1 MIKKTEEKISK
12 YGADSIKVLKGLEA
26 VRKRPGMY
34 IGDTD
39 DGTGLHHMVYE
50 VVDNSIDEALA
61 GYCKNIKI
69 EINKDGTLSV
79 FDDGRGIPVD
89 IHKGEKKSAAE
100 VIMTQLHAGG
110 KFDHGSYKISGGLHG
125 VGVSVV
131 NALSQKLKLTIYR
144 DKKEHYIEFKDGKA
158 LSPLKVIGRAGAGV
172 DNIDVPTAKKNNM
185 IVMNTPGGNSNATAE
200 HAFALIMSVLRKI
213 PFANQTTHKAQWE
226 KKNIKGTELSK
237 KTLGIVG
244 FGNVGVRLSYLV
256 KGFNMEILVSSKS
269 LESRK
274 KDYPHVKNVSF
285 DELISKSDIISF
297 HCKAAADGK
306 PMITKEHYKKIKPTA
321 YIINAARGNI
331 VDEKDLNEAL
341 NENLIAGA
349 AVDVFSKEPAKEN
362 ILFNNPKVILTP
374 HIAASTTEASI
385 VVAEMAANQ
394 ISDFLLKGTKINTV

>member
-1 MIKKTEEKISK
+1 MP
-12 YGADSIKVLKGLEA
+12 KVLISDSMSNIAQKIFEKNNIQFD
-26 VRKRPGMY
+26 VK
-34 IGDTD
+34 
-39 DGTGLHHMVYE
+39 TGLSEEEIIKIISEYDGMV
-50 VVDNSIDEALA
+50 VRSATKVT
-61 GYCKNIKI
+61 KNII
-69 EINKDGTLSV
+69 
-79 FDDGRGIPVD
+79 
-89 IHKGEKKSAAE
+89 SAA
-100 VIMTQLHAGG
+100 
-110 KFDHGSYKISGGLHG
+110 
-125 VGVSVV
+125 
-131 NALSQKLKLTIYR
+131 
-144 DKKEHYIEFKDGKA
+144 KK
-158 LSPLKVIGRAGAGV
+158 LKVIGRAGAGV

-244 FGNVGVRLSYLV
+244 FGNVGVRLSNLV
-256 KGFNMEILVSSKS
+256 KGFNMEIIVSSKS

-297 HCKAAADGK
+297 HCKTAADGK

-362 ILFNNPKVILTP
+362 ILFNNPKAILTP

>member
-1 MIKKTEEKISK
+1 MP
-12 YGADSIKVLKGLEA
+12 KVLISDSMSNVAQKIFEKNNIQ
-26 VRKRPGMY
+26 VDVK
-34 IGDTD
+34 
-39 DGTGLHHMVYE
+39 TGLSEEEIIKIIPEYDGMV
-50 VVDNSIDEALA
+50 VRSATKVT
-61 GYCKNIKI
+61 KNII
-69 EINKDGTLSV
+69 L
-79 FDDGRGIPVD
+79 
-89 IHKGEKKSAAE
+89 AA
-100 VIMTQLHAGG
+100 
-110 KFDHGSYKISGGLHG
+110 K
-125 VGVSVV
+125 
-131 NALSQKLKLTIYR
+131 KLK
-144 DKKEHYIEFKDGKA
+144 A
-158 LSPLKVIGRAGAGV
+158 IGRAGAGV
-172 DNIDVPTAKKNNM
+172 DNIDVTTAKKNNM
-185 IVMNTPGGNSNATAE
+185 IVMNTPGGNSNATAA
-200 HAFALIMSVLRKI
+200 HAFALIMSELRKI

-394 ISDFLLKGTKINTV
+394 ISDFLLKGIKINTV

>member
-1 MIKKTEEKISK
+1 MP
-12 YGADSIKVLKGLEA
+12 KVLISDSMSNIAQKVFEKNNIQFD
-26 VRKRPGMY
+26 VY
-34 IGDTD
+34 
-39 DGTGLHHMVYE
+39 TGLSEEEIIKIIPEYDGMV
-50 VVDNSIDEALA
+50 VRSATKVT
-61 GYCKNIKI
+61 KNII
-69 EINKDGTLSV
+69 
-79 FDDGRGIPVD
+79 
-89 IHKGEKKSAAE
+89 SAA
-100 VIMTQLHAGG
+100 
-110 KFDHGSYKISGGLHG
+110 
-125 VGVSVV
+125 
-131 NALSQKLKLTIYR
+131 
-144 DKKEHYIEFKDGKA
+144 KK
-158 LSPLKVIGRAGAGV
+158 LKVIGRAGAGV

-244 FGNVGVRLSYLV
+244 FGYVGVRLSYLV
-256 KGFNMEILVSSKS
+256 KGFNMEILVNSKS

-285 DELISKSDIISF
+285 AELISKSDIISF
-297 HCKAAADGK
+297 HCKTAADGK
-306 PMITKEHYKKIKPTA
+306 PMITKAHYKKIKPTA
-321 YIINAARGNI
+321 YIINAARGDI

-385 VVAEMAANQ
+385 VVAEMVANQ
-394 ISDFLLKGTKINTV
+394 ISNFLLKGTKINTV